1 MAIIMGFII
10 TKKQL
15 QTHTHTYIYIHTHY
29 NVSMP
34 AIAIYTMYRN

>member
-15 QTHTHTYIYIHTHY
+15 QTHIHTHIYIHTHY